1 MSSKEPSFVSNHC
14 TQNIEYEPGE
24 SVHSAA
30 LVTEE
35 SDANDSRRAVTGKRI
50 EHLVEDK
57 GD

>member
-1 MSSKEPSFVSNHC
+1 
-14 TQNIEYEPGE
+14 NIEYEPGE

-50 EHLVEDK
+50 ERLVEDK
-57 GD
+57 GDVSGVEVIRE